1 MIKTIYPTK
10 KQTYKMVTTK
20 KSLYIE
26 PIASMLRIWNAH
38 EWIEYDEL
46 EVSGKQKAKGIFK
59 EIIFKMDEKFCY
71 NFPLT
76 EIEYKNWRKAKPS
89 FIKGQ

>member
-20 KSLYIE
+20 KQLYTE
-26 PIASMLRIWNAH
+26 PTASMLKIWNAH
-38 EWIEYDEL
+38 EWQEYNEL
-46 EVSGKQKAKGIFK
+46 EVTGKDKAKGYFK
-59 EIIFKMDEKFCY
+59 EIVFKMNEKFFY
-71 NFPLT
+71 QFQLT

-89 FIKGQ
+89 FRQGQ

>member
-1 MIKTIYPTK
+1 
-10 KQTYKMVTTK
+10 MVTTK